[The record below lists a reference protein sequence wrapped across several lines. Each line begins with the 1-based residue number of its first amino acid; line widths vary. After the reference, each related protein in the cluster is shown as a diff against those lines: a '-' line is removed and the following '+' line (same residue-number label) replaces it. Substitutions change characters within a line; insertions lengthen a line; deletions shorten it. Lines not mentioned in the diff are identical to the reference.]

1 MEEQPAHDLVE
12 TKLNSGAAFN
22 KLVSICE
29 AQGGFREPK
38 PAKYSKIIEAEFA
51 GIISE
56 IDNRKIAQVAK
67 LSGAPDAP
75 EAGVD
80 FFVRLQQKVERG
92 QPLFSIHANSP
103 GELAYAFEY
112 YQQNHQTIKFH

>member
-1 MEEQPAHDLVE
+1 MSEQLAHNLVE
-12 TKLNSGAAFN
+12 NKLNSGAAFN

-29 AQGGFREPK
+29 AQGGFKEPRL
-38 PAKYSKIIEAEFA
+38 AKYSKTIKASFA

-67 LSGAPDAP
+67 LAGAPNAL

-80 FFVRLQQKVERG
+80 FFVHLQQKIESG
-92 QPLFSIHANSP
+92 QPIFSIHANSP
-103 GELAYAFEY
+103 GELEYAFEY
-112 YQQNHQTIKFH
+112 YRQNQTIKFH